1 MLMRELPLV
10 RCVLNWNVDT
20 FNVLSWQ
27 HFLIAFIAFSVSY
40 GKRVQCEAKRKCHSL
55 SARRIERRGWSKHVI
70 DSNRIV
76 VNVSHCSTRRGAL
89 VVCGV
94 NGFPISNHLNVFFLH
109 RVRSCVCVKMKLSIE
124 APMPLYKHMPPIVI
138 DVCEFETLTLMAWY
152 SNYIFLLL
160 PFTFSIAYTLIRA
173 RQQFAVARSI
183 LLWEDEEE
191 IASAMRQYCM
201 RFTSD
206 DDIK

>member
-1 MLMRELPLV
+1 MLMRELPLL

-40 GKRVQCEAKRKCHSL
+40 GKRVQCEAKRKCHLL
-55 SARRIERRGWSKHVI
+55 SARRIERRGCYWFKSYRRQCVTLFNIARGTSSMWCQRVSYLKSFERLLLTECGRVFVWKWNSLLKLRCLCMNTCHPLSSTCVNLKLWHWWR
-70 DSNRIV
+70 DIV
-76 VNVSHCSTRRGAL
+76 
-89 VVCGV
+89 
-94 NGFPISNHLNVFFLH
+94 P
-109 RVRSCVCVKMKLSIE
+109 
-124 APMPLYKHMPPIVI
+124 
-138 DVCEFETLTLMAWY
+138 
-152 SNYIFLLL
+152 NYIFL
-160 PFTFSIAYTLIRA
+160 FTCSIAYTLIGA

-183 LLWEDEEE
+183 LLWEDDEE